1 MAAAELDRT
10 GGHMVVK
17 AMERGYLINC
27 TVDRVLRFLPPLIIT
42 QPEVDGLL
50 STLDTIFA
58 EE

>member
-1 MAAAELDRT
+1 
-10 GGHMVVK
+10 MVVK

-42 QPEVDGLL
+42 RQEVDGLL
-50 STLDTIFA
+50 TTLDAIFA